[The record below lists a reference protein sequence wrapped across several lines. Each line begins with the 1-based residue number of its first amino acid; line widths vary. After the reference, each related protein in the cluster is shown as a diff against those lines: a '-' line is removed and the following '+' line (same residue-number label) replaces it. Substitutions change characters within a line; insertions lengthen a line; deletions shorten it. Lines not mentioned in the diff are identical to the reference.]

1 MEMEGPVKRIGNGFK
16 PAKALIRG
24 MPLSLLLVLLVP
36 RRNLLLKP
44 VSIGVNGPCNTALIT
59 HQRRSL
65 QTGTFLIID
74 VTTHVYLGLEPPMVR
89 RTTRLRTFQ
98 SAFGIS

>member
-1 MEMEGPVKRIGNGFK
+1 MEMEGPVKWIGSDFK

-44 VSIGVNGPCNTALIT
+44 VSIGVNGPCI
-59 HQRRSL
+59 RRS
-65 QTGTFLIID
+65 
-74 VTTHVYLGLEPPMVR
+74 
-89 RTTRLRTFQ
+89 
-98 SAFGIS
+98 